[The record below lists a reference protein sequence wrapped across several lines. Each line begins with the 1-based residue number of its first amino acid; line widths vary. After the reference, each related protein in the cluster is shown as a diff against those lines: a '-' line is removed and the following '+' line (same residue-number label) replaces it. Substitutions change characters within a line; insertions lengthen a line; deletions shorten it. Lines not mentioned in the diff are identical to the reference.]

1 MYTWMYVRCNEK
13 VMTWQ
18 QAEKICRY
26 IGMDGNGTWRWDMIP
41 FTLLPFFEGMDMKKC
56 ERDSS
61 AKIK

>member
-1 MYTWMYVRCNEK
+1 
-13 VMTWQ
+13 
-18 QAEKICRY
+18 
-26 IGMDGNGTWRWDMIP
+26 MDGNGTWRWDMIP